1 MARAEPST
9 TLRLGVSVFQIEL
22 DLSVLLCDHLTFG
35 GLMKVGRQR
44 LTDTLA
50 ESLFDEAAGVAA
62 FAANEALGLH
72 AGLACRG
79 HGDLDGLIQ
88 AAPPIWTV
96 SLIDPSANDCSVTV
110 CPRLRASIRAFS
122 TA

>member
-62 FAANEALGLH
+62 LAADKAFGLH
-72 AGLACRG
+72 L
-79 HGDLDGLIQ
+79 
-88 AAPPIWTV
+88 
-96 SLIDPSANDCSVTV
+96 SLSG
-110 CPRLRASIRAFS
+110 R
-122 TA
+122 